1 MLGALSSGGV
11 LKMVALAD
19 QGTMS
24 GPTKPQRDPS
34 LGWRLGLDGVRL
46 EDDPLLTRLQQG

>member
-19 QGTMS
+19 QGPVS
-24 GPTKPQRDPS
+24 GQTTAQRGCKPGQD
-34 LGWRLGLDGVRL
+34 
-46 EDDPLLTRLQQG
+46 